1 MAHALE
7 FYLDAEAE
15 TAVRALW
22 QRLERAGVPS
32 LATFGNGRWRPHVS
46 FAVAGDIPPAV
57 RRDLATDLTRLALP
71 RLWLYT
77 LGTFPTSANCM
88 FLGAVTDTELLAVHI
103 AVHDTLAGRVRDP
116 SASYLPGA
124 WVPHCTL
131 TQDVTPA
138 QLATGFAAVH
148 PVEPI
153 RARIAEVGVADTRT
167 GEVDLLVT
175 RD

>member
-1 MAHALE
+1 MAQALE
-7 FYLDAEAE
+7 FYLDGEAE
-15 TAVRALW
+15 TAVRGLW
-22 QRLERAGVPS
+22 DRLERAGVPS
-32 LATFGNGRWRPHVS
+32 LATFQHGRWRPHVS
-46 FAVAGDIPPAV
+46 FAVAGLIPPAV

-77 LGTFPTSANCM
+77 LSTFPDSSNCM

-116 SASYLPGA
+116 WAAYLPGA

-131 TQDVTPA
+131 TQEVTPA
-138 QLATGFAAVH
+138 QLAAGFTALH

-167 GEVDLLVT
+167 GDVDVLVT

>member
-7 FYLDAEAE
+7 CYFDAEAE
-15 TAVRALW
+15 TSVRGLW
-22 QRLERAGVPS
+22 DRLERAGVPS
-32 LATFGNGRWRPHVS
+32 MASFGHARWRPHVS
-46 FAVAGDIPPAV
+46 FAVAGGIPPSV
-57 RRDLATDLTRLALP
+57 RRDLATDLARLALP

-77 LGTFPTSANCM
+77 LGTFPGSANCL

-116 SASYLPGA
+116 WAAYLPGA

-131 TQDVTPA
+131 AQDVPPA
-138 QLATGFAAVH
+138 RLATGFATLH
-148 PVEPI
+148 PVAPI

-167 GEVDLLVT
+167 GEVDVLVT